1 MKPWKGKLKRLREE
15 KERTG
20 MSFFQQVDNDY
31 ANWKAERIGKLLD
44 TQQKLQEKMAARKE
58 KKELAQR
65 QLEKIKTLEKQ
76 AHVRKR

>member
-1 MKPWKGKLKRLREE
+1 MPRTAITSGK
-15 KERTG
+15 
-20 MSFFQQVDNDY
+20 V
-31 ANWKAERIGKLLD
+31 KAERIGKLLD